1 MVLSAAA
8 YFAFAA
14 AAFAFRISTDSG
26 TAPFGVSV
34 SSENP
39 HPLHLCDI
47 ADELYEYKKLTGFL
61 CLLVALSTGIFGV
74 WFLGSRSAENRTLSI
89 FNSLP
94 GRVGVCTRDKK
105 ILFFHS
111 EIKELNEKHFSHL
124 REIKN
129 IDYDAISAAIN
140 TVFNTGEPFVLDYDY
155 KKVRRSMTISPLDK
169 SVFGRECVIWFSHD
183 NTELQE
189 AREQAEYFARKS
201 AASLQ
206 QLRENTRMWKILLNA
221 LPIIV
226 FAKDPQDD
234 FRYIFANKAAR
245 KFANSHVVGLTDF
258 DIFPE
263 KFAREHRRED
273 IENMATPDEGMEQCI
288 TFTDNSGKTRYMR
301 DIRYPFTD
309 ENGKSLLL
317 GAMFDISEMYKS
329 NPQLPAKPV
338 AIHPTQNIGN
348 REPPPADFSEETQS
362 DTEKKD

>member
-1 MVLSAAA
+1 MVLSVAA

-34 SSENP
+34 SPENP

-61 CLLVALSTGIFGV
+61 SLLVALSIGIFGA
-74 WFLGSRSAENRTLSI
+74 WLLGSRSAQNRALSI

-111 EIKELNEKHFSHL
+111 EIRELNEKHFSHL

-129 IDYDAISAAIN
+129 IDYEAISAAIN

-169 SVFGRECVIWFSHD
+169 SVFGRECVVWFSHD

-201 AASLQ
+201 AAALQ

-234 FRYIFANKAAR
+234 FRYVFANKAAR
-245 KFANSHVVGLTDF
+245 RFANSHVVGLTDF

-273 IENMATPDEGMEQCI
+273 IENMRTPDKGMEQCI

-309 ENGKSLLL
+309 ENGKALLL
-317 GAMFDISEMYKS
+317 GAMFDISEMYES
-329 NPQLPAKPV
+329 NPQLPAKPAEMPSV
-338 AIHPTQNIGN
+338 QNRAN
-348 REPPPADFSEETQS
+348 AQTSSPDFSDETES
-362 DTEKKD
+362 PDEKKD